1 MRRVPR
7 PASPVLALAACLVA
21 LSGCGEDE
29 AEATPAACLAGAD
42 AYLEALGAAPGAVV
56 LDGTPLA
63 DCLTE
68 EQGAG
73 QIAAVGEAMIAAAKE
88 LNEDVRK
95 EPLGEAGVQLGYL
108 VGAVEA
114 RAAETGGIHRDLAL
128 NVESSATFLP
138 KDELLPAGFQQ
149 RYEEGLAAGRDSG

>member
-1 MRRVPR
+1 MRRSL
-7 PASPVLALAACLVA
+7 ASLAAVAALLALA
-21 LSGCGEDE
+21 GCGEDE

-42 AYLEALGAAPGAVV
+42 AYLEALEAAPGAVA
-56 LDGTPLA
+56 LDGTPLP

-73 QIAAVGEAMIAAAKE
+73 QIASVGEAMIDAATE
-88 LNEDVRK
+88 LNEQARR
-95 EPLGEAGVQLGYL
+95 EPLGEAGVRLGYL

-114 RAAETGGIHRDLAL
+114 RAEETGGIHRDLAL
-128 NVESSATFLP
+128 NVESAATFLE

>member
-1 MRRVPR
+1 MAWVRTPLASLAITAALLA
-7 PASPVLALAACLVA
+7 PA
-21 LSGCGEDE
+21 GCGEDE

-42 AYLEALGAAPGAVV
+42 TYVEALQAAPGAVA

-68 EQGAG
+68 EQGPG
-73 QIAAVGEAMIAAAKE
+73 QIADVGQAMIAAATE
-88 LNEDVRK
+88 LNEEVRR

-114 RAAETGGIHRDLAL
+114 RAEETGGIHRDLAL
-128 NVESSATFLP
+128 NVESAATFLP